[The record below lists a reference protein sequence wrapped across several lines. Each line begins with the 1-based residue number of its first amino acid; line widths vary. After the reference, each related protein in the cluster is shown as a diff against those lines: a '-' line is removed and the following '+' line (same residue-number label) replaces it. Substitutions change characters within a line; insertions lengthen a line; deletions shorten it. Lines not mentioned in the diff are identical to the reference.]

1 MRAFRRTVGQNDWQ
15 AFEPVSLRV
24 DLRPDVAPLNEWQ
37 DAFRR
42 FTASVPAPLA
52 QMIASYPDGHWALL
66 SWAARCGAYSDDLL
80 KANPCLAYMLARA
93 ASFSARPERPQPAW
107 AARPY
112 GPQKQ
117 LLGHLGFPGTDQM
130 RRASRKILHSA
141 LSVARLVTLRTTLRA
156 EPEVLDRLSH
166 LRRINLNVLVAASA
180 AGGHV
185 TARLLSWLSHAS
197 EDDSA
202 APFGAAIADTLRG
215 WRLLRPRA
223 ALPVFDRMSQITQL
237 HEQVIEELK
246 DYKSTIVTDFPMPPV
261 AGSEFI
267 VPLLNVVDL
276 VAEGRAQHNC
286 VASYARLARS
296 GRVALYRVLVPDRAT
311 LSLTRDER
319 RWRIS
324 ELKGVC
330 NRQVSPHTYE
340 MVRRWLTGES
350 EGASATAGP
359 TVAGEQHLP

>member
-1 MRAFRRTVGQNDWQ
+1 MRAFRRTLGHNDWQ

-52 QMIASYPDGHWALL
+52 QMIASYPDGHLALL

-93 ASFSARPERPQPAW
+93 ASFSARPERPQLAL

-166 LRRINLNVLVAASA
+166 LRRINSNVLVAASA

-197 EDDSA
+197 EDDTA

-223 ALPVFDRMSQITQL
+223 ALQVFDRMS
-237 HEQVIEELK
+237 K
-246 DYKSTIVTDFPMPPV
+246 VT
-261 AGSEFI
+261 
-267 VPLLNVVDL
+267 
-276 VAEGRAQHNC
+276 
-286 VASYARLARS
+286 
-296 GRVALYRVLVPDRAT
+296 
-311 LSLTRDER
+311 
-319 RWRIS
+319 
-324 ELKGVC
+324 
-330 NRQVSPHTYE
+330 
-340 MVRRWLTGES
+340 
-350 EGASATAGP
+350 
-359 TVAGEQHLP
+359 